1 MLNRLKAPEGAVKGK
16 KRIGRGES
24 SGRGK
29 TSGKGNKGQRARS
42 GRGIKR
48 GFEGGQMP
56 LQRRTPK
63 RGFTNI
69 FKTNCSVLNVGRLS
83 GEFPP
88 GSTVTPDSLVEKG
101 LLKNNK
107 RPVKI
112 LGDGEINVA
121 LTVKANMFSQRAVAK
136 IEAAGGKAEVIE
148 GGV

>member
-1 MLNRLKAPEGAVKGK
+1 LEEGRVPAGERPPERATKVSAPGAEGALKEVLKEGRCLCRGGRRKGVLP
-16 KRIGRGES
+16 IS
-24 SGRGK
+24 SRL
-29 TSGKGNKGQRARS
+29 
-42 GRGIKR
+42 IV
-48 GFEGGQMP
+48 P
-56 LQRRTPK
+56 WTPK

-83 GEFPP
+83 EEFPP
-88 GSTVTPDSLVEKG
+88 GSAVTPDSLVEKG